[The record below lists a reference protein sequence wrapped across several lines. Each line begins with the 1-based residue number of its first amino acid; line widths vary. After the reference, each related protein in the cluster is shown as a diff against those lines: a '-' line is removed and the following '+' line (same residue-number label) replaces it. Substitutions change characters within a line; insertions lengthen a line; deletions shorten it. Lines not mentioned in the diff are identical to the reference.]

1 MQSSK
6 LRFLSATVLLFA
18 LFSMLMFPVSAAGN
32 QEVAASSIS
41 EAEWSMAQAYEAV
54 LDAESADAD
63 VSGLLVRLND
73 AAELLSEARMAF
85 DVGDFDEAS
94 GYAESTSEVGYEIVD
109 DAELL
114 EIEAAKARV
123 HSSWG
128 FLAISVLG
136 VSVVVGASVLGYRL
150 FKRHYYSRLSKMKP
164 RVELS

>member
-1 MQSSK
+1 
-6 LRFLSATVLLFA
+6 
-18 LFSMLMFPVSAAGN
+18 MLMFPVSAAGN
-32 QEVAASSIS
+32 QEVAASRIS
-41 EAEWSMAQAYEAV
+41 EAEWWMAQAYEAV

-85 DVGDFDEAS
+85 DGGDFDEAA
-94 GYAESTSEVGYEIVD
+94 GFAESMSEVGYEIVD
-109 DAELL
+109 EAELL

-136 VSVVVGASVLGYRL
+136 VSVVVVASVLGYSF
-150 FKRHYYSRLSKMKP
+150 FKRRYYRRLSKMKP
-164 RVELS
+164 RVE